1 MKSIRLLGVTLLAST
16 TLLGAGQ
23 AFAATTSP
31 AVDAEPASAKTP
43 VTAELTIGDPG
54 SVTPPSKPGE
64 GGGDQ
69 ETGISG
75 LFGIAYAPGTLSG
88 QAQLSKSGE
97 QKIDLSNNTATKY
110 NVGVQDKTRK
120 SNQNW
125 TLKASLSW
133 DGDTNGYMNGT
144 SIEATNGIVNENVDG
159 TLEALKNNEVTTT
172 AATLEI
178 GSSEADVMSSSVGQ
192 TMNGVYNY
200 QFENPKLV
208 IPEVSKVAAGT
219 YEGNITWN
227 LSSTPA

>member
-31 AVDAEPASAKTP
+31 DVDAEPASAKTP